1 MTRAKLISMLFGLAC
16 LSACTG
22 PEPTLYTLAAQPG
35 TPVAAPARVRSVELR
50 RIGVAGY
57 LDRPGIVRSPTAYRL
72 DVAQNSRW
80 AAPIGQML
88 ERTIVENLMTRMPG
102 VTVFAESGG
111 ISMQPD
117 RVLKIDIQRLDADPT
132 GDVVLQAQVAVF
144 GGAAGSAATIRSFRT
159 SQRPAS
165 MAVEDQ
171 VAAMSVAVA
180 ALTDEIAGMLR

>member
-1 MTRAKLISMLFGLAC
+1 MTRLMTMLFGLSCLAAC
-16 LSACTG
+16 AG
-22 PEPTLYTLAAQPG
+22 PDPTLYTLAAQPG
-35 TPVAAPARVRSVELR
+35 TPVAASARVRSVELR

-72 DVAQNSRW
+72 DVTQNSRW

-88 ERTIVENLMTRMPG
+88 ERTVADDLMTRMPG
-102 VTVFAESGG
+102 VTVFTESGA

-117 RVLKIDIQRLDADPT
+117 RVVKVDIQRLDADPS

-144 GGAAGSAATIRSFRT
+144 DGMAGSAATIRSFQT

-171 VAAMSVAVA
+171 VAAMSVAVG
-180 ALTDEIAGMLR
+180 ALADEIAGMLR